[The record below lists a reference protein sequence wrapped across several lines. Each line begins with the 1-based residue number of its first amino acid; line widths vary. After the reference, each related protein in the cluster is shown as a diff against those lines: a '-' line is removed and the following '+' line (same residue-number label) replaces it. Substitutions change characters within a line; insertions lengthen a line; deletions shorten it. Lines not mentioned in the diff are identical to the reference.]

1 MPTLW
6 VLEGGYMVTI
16 RKALKKSKTAAKTAA
31 NKVLDTQLSSVGKT
45 VGKILLLIGIALLL
59 LSIRW

>member
-31 NKVLDTQLSSVGKT
+31 NKVLDTQLKT

>member
-1 MPTLW
+1 
-6 VLEGGYMVTI
+6 VLEGGYVVTI

-31 NKVLDTQLSSVGKT
+31 NKVLDTQLKT